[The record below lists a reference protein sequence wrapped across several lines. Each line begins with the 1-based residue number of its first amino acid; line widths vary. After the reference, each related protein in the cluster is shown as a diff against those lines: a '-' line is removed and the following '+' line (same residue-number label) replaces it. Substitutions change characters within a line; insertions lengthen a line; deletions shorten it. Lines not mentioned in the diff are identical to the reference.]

1 MDRCEMIR
9 KHICEETDGIE
20 LKRIYSYSET
30 LKHIM
35 EFNVKEIRIKQSG
48 SDEIK
53 VFPASN
59 KNPDFYFN
67 DIQIPQKQFESVCE
81 EIKRRGYA
89 ISDDFSMDI
98 TTNVTEKEIKNGASS
113 QIHCRV
119 EEIIDSSTGDAKS
132 FDSIIE
138 EVNKNISA
146 SYYPIVTE
154 PISSKDII
162 DIYERYDENVAP
174 TDIGVI
180 IGIRKVNG
188 KYFALIV
195 WDPVSYDYYENK
207 RCFES
212 NSGFLIL
219 SRALK
224 VDPTWVSSVV
234 DDDRIKANFSFE
246 YHPFTTMVER
256 IKNVNGLM
264 DFVNIAIVAREL
276 DFDFV
281 THLMNKLEESAKINL
296 HYENQIIPKELLKED
311 ENEDEKD
318 DETPIENISE
328 DKLAQSLHLYDVN
341 VDEPWDD

>member
-35 EFNVKEIRIKQSG
+35 EFNAKEIRIKQSG

-53 VFPASN
+53 ILPASN

-89 ISDDFSMDI
+89 ISDDFSIDI
-98 TTNVTEKEIKNGASS
+98 TTNVTEKEIKNGAPS

-132 FDSIIE
+132 LDNIIE

-224 VDPTWVSSVV
+224 VNPTWKSPVV
-234 DDDRIKANFSFE
+234 EDEHIKANFSFE
-246 YHPFTTMVER
+246 YHPFTTIVER
-256 IKNVNGLM
+256 IKNVEGLM
-264 DFVNIAIVAREL
+264 DFINIAIVTRSL

-281 THLMNKLEESAKINL
+281 THLIDKLVESAKINQR
-296 HYENQIIPKELLKED
+296 YENQIIPNELL
-311 ENEDEKD
+311 D
-318 DETPIENISE
+318 DEDIDDEIPIENIQE
-328 DKLAQSLHLYDVN
+328 DRLARGLHLYDVDAN
-341 VDEPWDD
+341 DPWDD

>member
-35 EFNVKEIRIKQSG
+35 EFNAKEIRIKQSG

-53 VFPASN
+53 ILPASN

-81 EIKRRGYA
+81 KKRRGYA
-89 ISDDFSMDI
+89 ISDDFSIDI
-98 TTNVTEKEIKNGASS
+98 TTNVTEKEIKNGAPS

-132 FDSIIE
+132 LDNIIE

-224 VDPTWVSSVV
+224 VNPTWKSPVV
-234 DDDRIKANFSFE
+234 EDEHIKANFSFE
-246 YHPFTTMVER
+246 YHPFTTIVER
-256 IKNVNGLM
+256 IKNVEGLM
-264 DFVNIAIVAREL
+264 DFINIAIVTRSL

-281 THLMNKLEESAKINL
+281 THLIDKLVESAKINQR
-296 HYENQIIPKELLKED
+296 YENQIIPNELL
-311 ENEDEKD
+311 D
-318 DETPIENISE
+318 DEDIDDEIPIENIQE
-328 DKLAQSLHLYDVN
+328 DRLARGLHLYDVDAN
-341 VDEPWDD
+341 DPWDD